1 MAISTHLTTFAGLD
15 LSTFEAGH
23 ALEHPDA
30 SAWALRCDYDDNEAA
45 FLDLLRAFAHTQ
57 DADKVRAL
65 VIGAWDGEELFD
77 IDSSNTVAALVEL
90 APKLPSLRAL
100 FVGDITYEEA
110 EISWIQQSDLGPLLK
125 AFPLLEELGARGNNG
140 LALGDLNHPNLKKL
154 VVQTGGMSSSL
165 LRAIG
170 AAHLPQLEHLELWLG
185 REEYGFDGDVSL
197 LAPILSGK
205 LFPKLSTLALCNSE
219 RQAEVLTAILGAP
232 ILPHLKALDISKGT
246 LGDADLDGL
255 LEADLAPGLRLDVSD
270 NYLSPASLEAL
281 RARGLDVFSRRQ
293 RDPNTDPEDRYTQ
306 TGE

>member
-15 LSTFEAGH
+15 VSTFEAGQ
-23 ALEHPDA
+23 ALEQPDA

-45 FLDLLRAFAHTQ
+45 FLDLLRAFANTQ
-57 DADKVRAL
+57 GADKVRAL

-77 IDSSNTVAALVEL
+77 VDSSSSVAALVEL
-90 APKLPSLRAL
+90 APKLPSLKAL

-110 EISWIQQSDLGPLLK
+110 EISWIQQADLGPLLK

-154 VVQTGGMSSSL
+154 VIQTGGMSSSL
-165 LRAIG
+165 LHTLG
-170 AAHLPQLEHLELWLG
+170 AAHLPHLEHLELWLG

-197 LAPILSGK
+197 LAPVLSGK

-246 LGDADLDGL
+246 LGDEDLDPL
-255 LEADLAPGLRLDVSD
+255 LEASLPPGLRLDVSD
-270 NYLSPASLEAL
+270 NYLSPAAVERL
-281 RARGLDVFSRRQ
+281 RARGLDVISRRQ
-293 RDPNTDPEDRYTQ
+293 RDPNTDREDRYTQ